1 MKKTTLLSVILC
13 IGLLC
18 RAQPN
23 QTTDNPEQL
32 KKVLTSY
39 FTGIENKDFAIMKAV
54 TTEDFVLYENGSVWN
69 NDSAFM
75 NIKRHLPFTVKYKMD
90 NFKIYVDRMSGD
102 MTYTNHADF
111 VFSDNSK
118 LSLDWIESAT
128 FRKVD
133 GIWKMN
139 LLHLTEKR

>member
-1 MKKTTLLSVILC
+1 
-13 IGLLC
+13 
-18 RAQPN
+18 
-23 QTTDNPEQL
+23 
-32 KKVLTSY
+32 
-39 FTGIENKDFAIMKAV
+39 
-54 TTEDFVLYENGSVWN
+54 
-69 NDSAFM
+69 
-75 NIKRHLPFTVKYKMD
+75 MD